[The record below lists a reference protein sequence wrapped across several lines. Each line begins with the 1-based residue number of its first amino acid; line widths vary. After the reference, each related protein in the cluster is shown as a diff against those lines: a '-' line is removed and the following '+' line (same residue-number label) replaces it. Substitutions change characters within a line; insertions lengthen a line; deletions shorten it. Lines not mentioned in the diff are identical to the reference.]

1 MSNSEERLRKEMQLF
16 VILMKKIKERDTNT
30 GFMTEQDKMMAN
42 GLDFVIKNAENMQ
55 QIPYGMLEEDIE
67 MYRQNIH
74 FVTSMLME
82 ELGDTGIS
90 LTDEEQRIYNEVHGN
105 EIYGALGSNDQ
116 INIDKSLPIPSIN
129 QLLDKTDAAI
139 PMKHRLMMA
148 IQEIDQQITPDIDSA
163 TADELLDRRLELLD
177 ELKRIS

>member
-1 MSNSEERLRKEMQLF
+1 MSNSEERLRKEIQLF
-16 VILMKKIKERDTNT
+16 VILMKKIKEREAADNM
-30 GFMTEQDKMMAN
+30 GFMTEQDKMMLN
-42 GLDFVIKNAENMQ
+42 SLDFVIKNSEQMETQ
-55 QIPYGMLEEDIE
+55 LPYGMTEEMLES
-67 MYRQNIH
+67 YRQHIH
-74 FVTSMLME
+74 YVTSMLME
-82 ELGDTGIS
+82 ELGDSGFY
-90 LTDEEQRIYNEVHGN
+90 LTDDEQRVYNEVH
-105 EIYGALGSNDQ
+105 GALGSNDQ

-129 QLLDKTDAAI
+129 QLLEKTDAAI